1 MGYYSPL
8 RYPGGKGKISQIF
21 KQIIK
26 DNLLCDGTY
35 IELYAGGAS
44 VALALLLNEYVSK
57 IIINDLDD
65 SIYSFWHSV
74 LYDTEKL
81 CQLIKDSPINID
93 CWDKQKYIQINKEK
107 FDKIDTAFSTLFLNR
122 TNFSGVLKGGIIGGR
137 SQTGKWKID
146 ARFNKETLINRIE
159 RIALYKDRIVLSN
172 EDAIKLLKKYKNRT
186 MKKTIL
192 YLDPPYYIKG
202 KDLYLN
208 YYNDQDHENIA
219 DTIKKIDGKW
229 VITYDRVPFIK
240 KLYKSFRQIEYS
252 INYSVGNASVGNEI
266 FIFSNNM
273 FIPDNLLEKKR
284 CADYYPDTPG
294 SSFKKAQRFN
304 HA

>member
-1 MGYYSPL
+1 MDYYSPL

-21 KQIIK
+21 KQMIK

-57 IIINDLDD
+57 IIVNDLDD
-65 SIYSFWHSV
+65 SIYSFWYSV
-74 LYDTEKL
+74 LYNTEKL

-93 CWDKQKYIQINKEK
+93 SWDRQKYIQDNKEK
-107 FDKIDTAFSTLFLNR
+107 FDIIDTAFSTLFLNR
-122 TNFSGVLKGGIIGGR
+122 TNFSGILKGGIIGGR

-159 RIALYKDRIVLSN
+159 RISLYKDRIVLSN
-172 EDAIKLLKKYKNRT
+172 EDAIKLLKKYENRT

-219 DTIKKIDGKW
+219 KAIKKINCKW
-229 VITYDRVPFIK
+229 VITYDSVLFIK
-240 KLYKSFRQIEYS
+240 KLYKSFRKIEYS
-252 INYSVGNASVGNEI
+252 INYSAVNASIGDEI

-273 FIPDNLLEKKR
+273 LIPDNLLGKKQ
-284 CADYYPDTPG
+284 CDNVHLDTPAF
-294 SSFKKAQRFN
+294 SSKKIQKSN
-304 HA
+304 YV